1 VQIAAALLVSGRL
14 LHDDARGRKLGFRL
28 FLLQFEVGVVEPRQ
42 RLAGLHDPA
51 RLDQDGFPDVVL
63 WDRSSPRVRFLLGGG
78 DGSLR
83 AQDFELVLP
92 QNPSSLRPSD
102 LNGDNHGDVVVA
114 FGSSRP
120 IQAFLGQ

>member
-1 VQIAAALLVSGRL
+1 MASLDQGQFSSISVALADGGGSFRPPQQYAIGPSI
-14 LHDDARGRKLGFRL
+14 KLNRI
-28 FLLQFEVGVVEPRQ
+28 V
-42 RLAGLHDPA
+42 PA